1 MRFVPLAFLAL
12 PALLAKPAAAHPGHI
27 ADVAGHDHWVFGAGL
42 AAIAGAALV
51 AWLKGGRR
59 DGEAHA
65 EERAEEEEA
74 AGDEEAR
81 A

>member
-1 MRFVPLAFLAL
+1 MRALIATAILAPL
-12 PALLAKPAAAHPGHI
+12 PAAAHPGHI

-59 DGEAHA
+59 DREAHA

-74 AGDEEAR
+74 AAGDEEAR